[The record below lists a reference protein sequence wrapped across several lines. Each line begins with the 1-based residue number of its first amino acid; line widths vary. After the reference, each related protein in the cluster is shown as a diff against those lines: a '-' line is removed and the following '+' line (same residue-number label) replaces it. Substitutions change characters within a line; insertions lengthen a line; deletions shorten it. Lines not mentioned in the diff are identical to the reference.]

1 VRSLKRKEKQ
11 LPLSA
16 AVDFG
21 PLDDSVG
28 YLVRRAQVVVFQR
41 FFKLFAEADVRPAQY
56 SVLTVIERNPG
67 LSQNQLA
74 AALGIKKT
82 NLVAMIDAL
91 EERGLA
97 RRLPTENDRRCH
109 ALFLTPKGGSFVA
122 RLHRLDATLDQQLT
136 GALSAAERR
145 QLCEALRRMATT

>member
-1 VRSLKRKEKQ
+1 MKSLKRKEREV
-11 LPLSA
+11 PESA

-41 FFKLFAEADVRPAQY
+41 FFKLFAEVAIRPAQY

-82 NLVAMIDAL
+82 NLVAMIDVL

-97 RRLPTENDRRCH
+97 RRTPTEKDRRCH
-109 ALFLTPKGGSFVA
+109 ALFLTPRGIAFVA
-122 RLHRLDATLDQQLT
+122 RLHRIDAALDQQLT
-136 GALSAAERR
+136 SALSTNERR
-145 QLCEALRRMATT
+145 QLCEALRRIAGA